1 MYMSD
6 SVGIAELRQNLSK
19 YLKLV
24 ADGERLTVTDHNR
37 PVAVLGPVPARER
50 SEKLQRLIDE
60 GKVRPAKNPTGTFPP
75 PLDFELPPGMSSE
88 QIFEELR
95 EEDDHGSSDDS

>member
-24 ADGERLTVTDHNR
+24 AEGESLTVTDHNR
-37 PVAVLGPVPARER
+37 PVAVLGPVPAPRR
-50 SEKLQRLIDE
+50 SAKLQRLIDE
-60 GKVRPAKNPTGTFPP
+60 GKVRPAQNPTGILPP
-75 PLDFELPPGMSSE
+75 PLEFDPPSGVTSE
-88 QIFEELR
+88 SIFEELR
-95 EEDDHGSSDDS
+95 EERDVGPPLDS